1 MRLLIFF
8 LLMVQWSICFGQ
20 VTILEKFQARLVND
34 EVILTWTIIQGST
47 CNGIDLTRSLDGINF
62 IKIGQID
69 GICGSLSE
77 AVPYTLLDKN
87 PSISINYYRLELG
100 GVGPS
105 EIISIQVFN
114 FGEEGYVVQPNPF
127 VTNTKIYFKNDRN
140 ELFKLSVY
148 GVNGSVVLNQ
158 VSNTNFFE
166 LDKQI
171 TSTGLYV
178 FVITKNEGDFNA
190 KGKIL
195 RQ

>member
-1 MRLLIFF
+1 
-8 LLMVQWSICFGQ
+8 
-20 VTILEKFQARLVND
+20 
-34 EVILTWTIIQGST
+34 
-47 CNGIDLTRSLDGINF
+47 
-62 IKIGQID
+62 
-69 GICGSLSE
+69 
-77 AVPYTLLDKN
+77 
-87 PSISINYYRLELG
+87 
-100 GVGPS
+100 
-105 EIISIQVFN
+105 
-114 FGEEGYVVQPNPF
+114 
-127 VTNTKIYFKNDRN
+127 
-140 ELFKLSVY
+140 LSVY